1 MLSTKS
7 LANIPSVVQIQVQG
21 QTHLITELIEHKK
34 FFRHPEK
41 EFWKYKLLDS
51 DYPLVIHKPEY
62 KANETLLK
70 TVTDNRP
77 FNVKHPIMQ
86 IAMFVGNISSLAL
99 NIVQVVKL

>member
-1 MLSTKS
+1 MAMTPC
-7 LANIPSVVQIQVQG
+7 LAIPSVVQIQVQG
-21 QTHLITELIEHKK
+21 QIHLVTELIEHKK

-51 DYPLVIHKPEY
+51 EYPLVIHRADY
-62 KANETLLK
+62 KANEKLLK

-86 IAMFVGNISSLAL
+86 SMLFIANIASLAL

>member
-1 MLSTKS
+1 MTPCR
-7 LANIPSVVQIQVQG
+7 ANIPSVVQIQVQG
-21 QTHLITELIEHKK
+21 QTHLVTELIEHKK

-51 DYPLVIHKPEY
+51 DYPLVIHVQEY
-62 KANETLLK
+62 KNNEALLK

-86 IAMFVGNISSLAL
+86 SCLLIANMASLAL
-99 NIVQVVKL
+99 NIVQVIKL